1 MQQNLILVICKVII
15 VTINVQNDNKS
26 YIDKD
31 NKMNL
36 IVDICSADVLSNI
49 SPTYSVHLWT
59 KEMLCFKYFI
69 FKNNK
74 CSCLNVSA
82 VL

>member
-1 MQQNLILVICKVII
+1 
-15 VTINVQNDNKS
+15 
-26 YIDKD
+26 
-31 NKMNL
+31 MNL

-49 SPTYSVHLWT
+49 SPTYIVHLWT
-59 KEMLCFKYFI
+59 KEMLRFKYFI